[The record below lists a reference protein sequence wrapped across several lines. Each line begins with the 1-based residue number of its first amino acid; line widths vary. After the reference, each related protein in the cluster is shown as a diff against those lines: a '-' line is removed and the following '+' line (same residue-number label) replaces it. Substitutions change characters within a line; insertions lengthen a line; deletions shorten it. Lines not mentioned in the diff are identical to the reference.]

1 MFLDSTQESWMIITN
16 LGLSFKFDLNADNA
30 KVWANEHTCL
40 SNPEPTAVSS
50 SANLLSN
57 SAIYRYKD
65 THQKKDISNSNRL
78 TLSLIRLGNMRN
90 LSLGKC
96 GEPWRTL

>member
-1 MFLDSTQESWMIITN
+1 MIITN
-16 LGLSFKFDLNADNA
+16 LGLLFKFYLNADNA

-65 THQKKDISNSNRL
+65 KKKQKHQQL
-78 TLSLIRLGNMRN
+78 
-90 LSLGKC
+90 
-96 GEPWRTL
+96 